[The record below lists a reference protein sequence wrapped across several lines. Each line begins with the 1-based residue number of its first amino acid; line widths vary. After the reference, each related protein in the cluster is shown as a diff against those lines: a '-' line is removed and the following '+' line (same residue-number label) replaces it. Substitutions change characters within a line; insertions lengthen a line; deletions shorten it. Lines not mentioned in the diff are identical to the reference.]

1 MNADEDLRLSTI
13 STGLIVPSK
22 FFDLAKEGK
31 DFYMFAPHTV
41 KQEYGVTLDDIDLE
55 NITMIWLQTLIS
67 RKEKDAREMLNMIAN
82 TIIWLSISY
91 V

>member
-1 MNADEDLRLSTI
+1 MNADEDIRLSTI

-41 KQEYGVTLDDIDLE
+41 EREYGVTLDDINLDEYYDELVA
-55 NITMIWLQTLIS
+55 NLIS
-67 RKEKDAREMLNMIAN
+67 LK
-82 TIIWLSISY
+82 S
-91 V
+91 